1 MTSNEI
7 QQQQTATDELS
18 LLPPHQPIRAQA
30 FDQLAQTVEA
40 MKLAGQFAASM
51 CKTTAVPD
59 VYRIGSK
66 ANSDRKPEDVIAN
79 AAAAVIYGLELELTP
94 SQALQNVFSV
104 GGKPAIYARTA
115 AALLQRRGYRFS
127 TVESTDKSV
136 TVRGWSRDG
145 ELVEESTWTI
155 ERAEQAGYAPT
166 IDPKTGD
173 LRKNKWNKPIGN
185 EKYLTDPQA
194 MLYSKAL
201 MEVCRKLAPDVLLGI
216 ADRDDAHLFEAEA
229 PRRVQNT
236 APAQNNDLRAR
247 LAGKPSA
254 DEPQAEDAP
263 TPTDEPTSPA
273 EEAVPTD
280 TADEAQP
287 EPEPEPSNATDEP
300 SSDQPEPKAA
310 ADQGAD
316 TEDSKSDAAQTSEDN
331 TEPPH
336 PADAPPEAATKR
348 AVPPIT
354 KLQLSKLWTVLGKE
368 GLTDRDQALEWIGS
382 QLQREVTSTKELTKT
397 EAAQLIDFL
406 EKAQAADAAK
416 GTQ

>member
-1 MTSNEI
+1 MTTNDDRMSSSEI
-7 QQQQTATDELS
+7 ERRAADNELS
-18 LLPPHQPIRAQA
+18 FFPPQQPIRAQA

-40 MKLAGQFAASM
+40 MKLAGQFATSM
-51 CKTTAVPD
+51 CRTTAVPD

-66 ANSDRKPEDVIAN
+66 PNSDRKPEDVIAN

-115 AALLQRRGYRFS
+115 AALLQRRGYRFK

-155 ERAEQAGYAPT
+155 ERAELAGYAPT

-216 ADRDDAHLFEAEA
+216 ADRDDAHLFDGEAEA

-236 APAQNNDLRAR
+236 AEQRANDFRAR
-247 LAGKPSA
+247 LAAKPQA
-254 DEPQAEDAP
+254 DEPPAEDAPEPADEPAAPVEEVAPTPADDGQAEPTVEEGKTADEPAPAEDAP
-263 TPTDEPTSPA
+263 TEEPQAEQEPAADEPKP
-273 EEAVPTD
+273 
-280 TADEAQP
+280 EAQADP
-287 EPEPEPSNATDEP
+287 EPE
-300 SSDQPEPKAA
+300 Q
-310 ADQGAD
+310 
-316 TEDSKSDAAQTSEDN
+316 
-331 TEPPH
+331 
-336 PADAPPEAATKR
+336 TKR

-382 QLQREVTSTKELTKT
+382 QLQREVTSTKELTKS